1 MRVSLPGG
9 SSGLLW
15 ALRGALSIMIDQD
28 TFLTVFE
35 IADLLKVNQQTV
47 RNWIDAG
54 SLPAVRIGSRRVRVR
69 ASDLDRFIAAG
80 SAAPSAER
88 PQVVTDAPSRERAE
102 PDREDPEASE
112 ARARFGRA
120 LGDAVQKLTGP
131 DTEGF
136 VGALKELAGASSAL
150 AEALSR

>member
-1 MRVSLPGG
+1 
-9 SSGLLW
+9 
-15 ALRGALSIMIDQD
+15 MIDQD

-35 IADLLKVNQQTV
+35 IAELLKVNQQTV

-80 SAAPSAER
+80 TSGASDER
-88 PQVVTDAPSRERAE
+88 PQGPDEAADGEAPELNRESAE
-102 PDREDPEASE
+102 AAE

-120 LGDAVQKLTGP
+120 LGDAVQKLAGP

-136 VGALKELAGASSAL
+136 VGALKELAEASRAL